1 MRRLLVLLL
10 CLALLTAC
18 SGQPRTA
25 SEPEPTEPA
34 PTVTEA
40 ASAPETDPTVLPEPE
55 GETAP
60 IPTTEETSA
69 AEQKEETDMRLLIND
84 TPVEVLWEDNEA
96 VTALRELVRD
106 GALTVAMSPY
116 GGFEQVGPIGRSLPR
131 ADSRITTEAG
141 DIVLYS
147 GDQIVV
153 FYGSNT
159 WAYTRLGKIQGL
171 DGAALTSLLGGG
183 AVTLT
188 ITD

>member
-1 MRRLLVLLL
+1 MTAMDAIREADRLRPNSFPAEDKLRW
-10 CLALLTAC
+10 LARL
-18 SGQPRTA
+18 
-25 SEPEPTEPA
+25 
-34 PTVTEA
+34 EA
-40 ASAPETDPTVLPEPE
+40 RIREEILQRYE
-55 GETAP
+55 GE

>member
-1 MRRLLVLLL
+1 
-10 CLALLTAC
+10 
-18 SGQPRTA
+18 
-25 SEPEPTEPA
+25 
-34 PTVTEA
+34 
-40 ASAPETDPTVLPEPE
+40 
-55 GETAP
+55 
-60 IPTTEETSA
+60 
-69 AEQKEETDMRLLIND
+69 MRLLIND

-116 GGFEQVGPIGRSLPR
+116 GGFEQVGPVGRSLPR

-188 ITD
+188 ITY

>member
-25 SEPEPTEPA
+25 SEPEPTEPT
-34 PTVTEA
+34 PVTEA

-188 ITD
+188 ITY

>member
-1 MRRLLVLLL
+1 MKRLLVLLL

-25 SEPEPTEPA
+25 SEPEPTEP
-34 PTVTEA
+34 TLVTEA

-55 GETAP
+55 ETAH

-188 ITD
+188 ITY

>member
-1 MRRLLVLLL
+1 MKRLLVLLL

-25 SEPEPTEPA
+25 SEPEPTEPT
-34 PTVTEA
+34 PVTEA
-40 ASAPETDPTVLPEPE
+40 ASAPEADPTVLPEPE
-55 GETAP
+55 ETAP
-60 IPTTEETSA
+60 IPTTEETTA
-69 AEQKEETDMRLLIND
+69 AEQKEEPDMRLLIND

-96 VTALRELVRD
+96 VAALRELVRD